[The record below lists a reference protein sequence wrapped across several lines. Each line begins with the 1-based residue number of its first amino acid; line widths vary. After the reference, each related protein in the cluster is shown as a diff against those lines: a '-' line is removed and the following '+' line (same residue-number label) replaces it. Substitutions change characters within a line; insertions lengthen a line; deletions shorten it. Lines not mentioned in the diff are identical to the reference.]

1 MAFSILTVERRIAV
15 IQAIGEAETENLL
28 SRLRYIRSYMT
39 EEQLKTP
46 ALQFFKEHFPNL
58 EIVRNDK
65 YNVHELKWKDD
76 VARGYGCC
84 GLGENM
90 RASVAPSTGGL
101 QFSVD
106 SGYSLQ
112 CFLIML
118 RKSIPGS
125 CSFCCYSDFH
135 ALSIRSKIN

>member
-1 MAFSILTVERRIAV
+1 MAFSISTVERRIAV

-65 YNVHELKWKDD
+65 YNVIELKWNDD
-76 VARGYGCC
+76 GARGYGCY
-84 GLGENM
+84 GFGENV

-101 QFSVD
+101 HCSVD

-112 CFLIML
+112 CF
-118 RKSIPGS
+118 
-125 CSFCCYSDFH
+125 
-135 ALSIRSKIN
+135 